1 MKIWII
7 VVTLMCWV
15 DKSNETLFYHF
26 TTTYDVLI
34 KVYKRKI
41 RSLLYKYT
49 FFIHSTKHPT
59 IEPAAAMNVPSLLIS
74 SETVTYSSKAQ

>member
-49 FFIHSTKHPT
+49 FLSIQQNTRPLSQLLLWMFPVFLYLQKL
-59 IEPAAAMNVPSLLIS
+59 LLIR
-74 SETVTYSSKAQ
+74 QRPN